1 MFIQTQTQALQA
13 AQQKI
18 NDLQSAEKKAED
30 DREKLLKE
38 LQAIKAQKD
47 MEVASAI
54 QRGKESFTHK
64 TAGTSSSNSRHQ
76 PTRPNHS
83 LAPLIQCSSPIL
95 PNHGAISTVSL
106 DDDQRMQQ
114 DPLLDTPLPTPAP
127 PDVPAAAT
135 SEFPS
140 RQVSQTPDL
149 QRWSWV
155 NARDKKRRER
165 SKKRMTLTKLCPV
178 RLNLSIVQG

>member
-1 MFIQTQTQALQA
+1 
-13 AQQKI
+13 
-18 NDLQSAEKKAED
+18 
-30 DREKLLKE
+30 
-38 LQAIKAQKD
+38 

-54 QRGKESFTHK
+54 QRGKESFTRK
-64 TAGTSSSNSRHQ
+64 TPGTSSSNPRHQ

-83 LAPLIQCSSPIL
+83 LAPSFLCSSNATNGHLGEGSSGLELSKPHPVNYPIL

-106 DDDQRMQQ
+106 DNDQRMQQ
-114 DPLLDTPLPTPAP
+114 VPLVDTLLPTPAP
-127 PDVPAAAT
+127 PDVPAAIT

-165 SKKRMTLTKLCPV
+165 SKKRITLTKLCSV